1 MAISASIPNAKCLAP
16 PEALSNCWAKL
27 QAGCAA
33 PIRERQGCFR
43 DFRDNVWST
52 GPAQKSQLRPGPTKQ
67 MYSKDPGPTREK
79 AGLKCLF
86 AAQPWVA
93 RQGDKPWQS
102 PLVYGPG
109 GIVTNMRNDLACHT
123 TRKERK
129 VSAAGTRSIKL
140 WQNSTVPT
148 VQSCLEIAGAT
159 WMPLCHRKG
168 SLLRPSHAGKPEP

>member
-33 PIRERQGCFR
+33 PIRERLGCFR
-43 DFRDNVWST
+43 DFRDNVWSA
-52 GPAQKSQLRPGPTKQ
+52 GPAQAQKSQLRPGPTKQ

-79 AGLKCLF
+79 ADLRCLF
-86 AAQPWVA
+86 AARPWACKA
-93 RQGDKPWQS
+93 RGQPWQS
-102 PLVYGPG
+102 LVCRPG

-129 VSAAGTRSIKL
+129 VSAAGTRSIEL
-140 WQNSTVPT
+140 WQNSIPT
-148 VQSCLEIAGAT
+148 V
-159 WMPLCHRKG
+159 
-168 SLLRPSHAGKPEP
+168 